1 MNYQQALEYIHA
13 INWTFCK
20 PGLERINT
28 LCEKLGHPE
37 RDIRFVHVAGTNG
50 KGSFCSMLSSILG
63 EAGYKTGLYT
73 SPHMVSFNERMRIN
87 NVPIDDQ
94 VLADITTRVRQS
106 DADTLLFVGDFNDT
120 SGKETGNTFFIREKL
135 GDVTCLTRL
144 YCHDG
149 YLYEL
154 FAPDGMDFDPADG
167 EQILPLN
174 ELTFRLEGNL
184 IFAEIEYA
192 DGFCETLVLHLRSE
206 KEVFP

>member
-1 MNYQQALEYIHA
+1 MNKKLKQIDATAPAPLLIFTIFAACILIVLIFGANIYR
-13 INWTFCK
+13 TF
-20 PGLERINT
+20 T
-28 LCEKLGHPE
+28 E
-37 RDIRFVHVAGTNG
+37 RDRT
-50 KGSFCSMLSSILG
+50 
-63 EAGYKTGLYT
+63 GYDHRTIAQY
-73 SPHMVSFNERMRIN
+73 
-87 NVPIDDQ
+87 
-94 VLADITTRVRQS
+94 ITTRVRQS
-106 DADTLLFVGDFNDT
+106 DADTLPFVGDFNDT